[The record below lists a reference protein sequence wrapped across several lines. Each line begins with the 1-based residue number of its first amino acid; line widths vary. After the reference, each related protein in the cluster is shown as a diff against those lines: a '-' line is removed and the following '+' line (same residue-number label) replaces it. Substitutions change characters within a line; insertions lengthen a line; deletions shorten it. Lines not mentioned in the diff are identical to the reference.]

1 MLPSSP
7 PSAWAPPG
15 GKPSPPIG
23 TIDLP
28 APGGRFFM
36 RSCRVLDRSLPSIL
50 LCCRPLG
57 VGLGG
62 KPLWEVA
69 SKLSPVPMAGLF
81 CRVGNR
87 RRRWPPTKPQEAEN
101 RTGLGSQEDRI

>member
-1 MLPSSP
+1 MSDARHSNQRL
-7 PSAWAPPG
+7 G
-15 GKPSPPIG
+15 G
-23 TIDLP
+23 T
-28 APGGRFFM
+28 FH
-36 RSCRVLDRSLPSIL
+36 RSLPSIL

-69 SKLSPVPMAGLF
+69 SKLSPVPMAGPF

-87 RRRWPPTKPQEAEN
+87 RRRWPPTKLQEAEN
-101 RTGLGSQEDRI
+101 RTGLGSQEDRITRFDMKRRKGGGPPHCKTR